1 MRIEG
6 QSEANRPTGQITR
19 GTRRRLRLRWSSFT
33 TEHAS
38 LHREARIADAFVRDL
53 ARRVGAVPRGGQ
65 LPRVLQHQRWSPL
78 NVPLLWCAA
87 GEETTPVLEWLVAR
101 AETMD
106 EEVDFFE
113 GRGQPADAVRAGWT
127 ALRAALRSWGVAG
140 QDDLTQWL
148 RDQRFAGAQPG
159 NHIPARAQEFLFS
172 EACRFDARV
181 ALLEAR
187 CTWAARWRVPLGAI
201 PANGQASVQV
211 VEADRWAQLDS
222 VNLTEFMLLRVPML
236 KSCPHFL
243 RGQMRQCWGTALRE
257 RTRAKLAG
265 DQSAESRAW
274 KLFCLVPIMLLHR
287 PRSSGSVGRDELA
300 KRVTDFERG
309 RWTELLEIASRFTP
323 SSHSRH
329 ERTEEEEQMRR
340 AQAAHS
346 RIQRGQVSRARQ
358 ELTGAALAPK
368 NGATL
373 GELRHQRPQ
382 TQLREILPVVLEAQ
396 PPRCSHIGP

>member
-1 MRIEG
+1 M
-6 QSEANRPTGQITR
+6 
-19 GTRRRLRLRWSSFT
+19 
-33 TEHAS
+33 
-38 LHREARIADAFVRDL
+38 
-53 ARRVGAVPRGGQ
+53 
-65 LPRVLQHQRWSPL
+65 
-78 NVPLLWCAA
+78 
-87 GEETTPVLEWLVAR
+87 
-101 AETMD
+101 
-106 EEVDFFE
+106 
-113 GRGQPADAVRAGWT
+113 
-127 ALRAALRSWGVAG
+127 RSWGVAG

-181 ALLEAR
+181 ALLEAFFVR
-187 CTWAARWRVPLGAI
+187 LTLHMGRQMAVPPGAI

-309 RWTELLEIASRFTP
+309 RWTELLETAARFIP

-340 AQAAHS
+340 AQAAQS

-382 TQLREILPVVLEAQ
+382 TQLREIPPAVLEAQ
-396 PPRCSHIGP
+396 PPRAVTLDRKILHSCLLGSPSGVAPGPGGCTNEMLRVCLDDAEILSLLCDAAEDFARGEIPDNVTRCLMLAL